1 MRINNDDDWYF
12 LYDNLSL
19 TNLDKVA
26 NDQVRAGWYSQG
38 PGGGDF
44 EDDDDNLFSLMMI
57 PFDAD
62 II

>member
-1 MRINNDDDWYF
+1 MRINNDY
-12 LYDNLSL
+12 NNSSL

-26 NDQVRAGWYSQG
+26 NDQIRAGWYSQG
-38 PGGGDF
+38 PGGSDF
-44 EDDDDNLFSLMMI
+44 EDDNLLSLMMI

>member
-1 MRINNDDDWYF
+1 MRIN
-12 LYDNLSL
+12 YDYNNSSL

-62 II
+62 MI

>member
-1 MRINNDDDWYF
+1 MINDWS
-12 LYDNLSL
+12 LPCDNLSL

-38 PGGGDF
+38 PGGSDF

>member
-1 MRINNDDDWYF
+1 MINYD
-12 LYDNLSL
+12 YDNLSL

-44 EDDDDNLFSLMMI
+44 DDDNFLSLMMI
-57 PFDAD
+57 LFDAD